1 MFEAFLF
8 DVPGAVRSARWR
20 RVVVVA
26 RGERTGPGTYKAG
39 VRGGCAMERGW
50 GTVRANMRTD
60 DEGMESDY
68 EALAAALAALGKST
82 RLRLLALLM
91 TFNEPLCVCELSSG
105 LGLPDYQTSRHLVAL
120 RRAGLVAYSRQGLWA
135 YYRPTDNPH
144 VRFLRNVLCADS
156 EDLARMQSRLQQ
168 RVEGRC
174 VVGPACA
181 AAEKERGKVS
191 PLAATCGSRK

>member
-1 MFEAFLF
+1 M
-8 DVPGAVRSARWR
+8 
-20 RVVVVA
+20 
-26 RGERTGPGTYKAG
+26 GTD
-39 VRGGCAMERGW
+39 C
-50 GTVRANMRTD
+50 GTIRANMQIGN
-60 DEGMESDY
+60 EEMESDY
-68 EALAAALAALGKST
+68 VALAAALAALGKPT

-105 LGLPDYQTSRHLVAL
+105 LGLPEYQTSRHLVAL

-168 RVEGRC
+168 RVAGRC
-174 VVGPACA
+174 IVGPTSEG
-181 AAEKERGKVS
+181 AEDE
-191 PLAATCGSRK
+191 

>member
-1 MFEAFLF
+1 MEV
-8 DVPGAVRSARWR
+8 DC
-20 RVVVVA
+20 
-26 RGERTGPGTYKAG
+26 GTI
-39 VRGGCAMERGW
+39 
-50 GTVRANMRTD
+50 RANMQID
-60 DEGMESDY
+60 DEKMGTDY
-68 EALAAALAALGKST
+68 VALAAALAALGEPT

-135 YYRPTDNPH
+135 YYRPTDSPH
-144 VRFLRNVLCADS
+144 VRFLRNVLCADA
-156 EDLARMQSRLQQ
+156 EDVARMHSRLQQ
-168 RVEGRC
+168 RVAGRC

-191 PLAATCGSRK
+191 PLAAMCGSKK